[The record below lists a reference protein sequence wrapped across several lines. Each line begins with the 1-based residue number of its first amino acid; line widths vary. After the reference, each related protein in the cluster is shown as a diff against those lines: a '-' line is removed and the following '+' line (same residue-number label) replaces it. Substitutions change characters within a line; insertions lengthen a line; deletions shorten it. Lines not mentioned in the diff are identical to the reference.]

1 MDGDWL
7 QNLYRLALQY
17 MQDGIIL
24 TDADGDVVFVNDAAE
39 NIRKIQRED
48 ILGKS
53 VVDCH
58 RSSSRDKVLR
68 AIAYLKTHE
77 NAVINRMVID
87 AANDK
92 VYENVYETIF
102 DSGHVLQGLAVV
114 SRDVTEKRKAEES
127 KAAYMKA
134 QELAYDALRTQM
146 LGLVMTSMEV
156 LTNLLETRDRYTNG
170 HSKSVSVIASTL
182 YEHRYGVD
190 KQYIDMQWA
199 AKLHDIGKVCI
210 PDAIVQKAGKLT
222 REEYEIIK
230 QHSSIAGD
238 IIRPLDPGGHIWPA
252 IRHHHERYDGKGY
265 PDGLSGT
272 DIPDGARLIT
282 IADSYN
288 AMRTCRPYRETM
300 SFEQSLEEIRR
311 NTGTQFDPGWVEVF
325 LDLASTGSID

>member
-1 MDGDWL
+1 M
-7 QNLYRLALQY
+7 
-17 MQDGIIL
+17 
-24 TDADGDVVFVNDAAE
+24 T
-39 NIRKIQRED
+39 
-48 ILGKS
+48 
-53 VVDCH
+53 
-58 RSSSRDKVLR
+58 
-68 AIAYLKTHE
+68 
-77 NAVINRMVID
+77 AV
-87 AANDK
+87 AC
-92 VYENVYETIF
+92 
-102 DSGHVLQGLAVV
+102 Q
-114 SRDVTEKRKAEES
+114 
-127 KAAYMKA
+127 
-134 QELAYDALRTQM
+134 
-146 LGLVMTSMEV
+146 
-156 LTNLLETRDRYTNG
+156 
-170 HSKSVSVIASTL
+170 
-182 YEHRYGVD
+182 
-190 KQYIDMQWA
+190 
-199 AKLHDIGKVCI
+199 LHDIGKVCI